1 MGGGTTIK
9 RKRAGIDTRRR
20 APAKT
25 RQRDSVTARPR
36 EAITP
41 LAPSAETT
49 TLRAWAE
56 VDLAAI
62 ARNIRAVHRLLSR
75 SCRLMAVVKADAY
88 GHGVVPVCRAALAAD
103 AAWLGVATLGE
114 GVALRLGEISAPVLV
129 LGGLT
134 AGEVADATA
143 HGLSISITS
152 QEMAEIVLRHVGA
165 VPPVH
170 LKVDTGMTRLG
181 VFPEDVPVLLDRLTA
196 KGIPVE
202 GCYTQLACA
211 DEPDHVMTQEQLLRF
226 RPALEAI
233 RARVPRALIHVA
245 NSAGA
250 LTSPHTHFDMVRVG
264 LAMYGLYPAPQM
276 ASLGSLHPA
285 MRLYSRVVRTARVG
299 PGTAVSYGAAHRT
312 KTSTTI
318 ATIACGYAD
327 GYPRLAGERGEVLIR
342 GQRHRIAGRVCMDHL
357 MVDVGDHPVAA
368 GDVAQL
374 FGDAISA
381 DEVAAWAQTISYE
394 ILCGVGLRVPRIYVH
409 NGVS

>member
-1 MGGGTTIK
+1 MPVVVS
-9 RKRAGIDTRRR
+9 RRAIRTRRNDGR
-20 APAKT
+20 GDTHQAKT
-25 RQRDSVTARPR
+25 SGYRTEETREGGNAGTRD
-36 EAITP
+36 
-41 LAPSAETT
+41 
-49 TLRAWAE
+49 LR
-56 VDLAAI
+56 
-62 ARNIRAVHRLLSR
+62 R
-75 SCRLMAVVKADAY
+75 
-88 GHGVVPVCRAALAAD
+88 
-103 AAWLGVATLGE
+103 
-114 GVALRLGEISAPVLV
+114 ALRSLGAERGNAERRGGDGACTV
-129 LGGLT
+129 LGNNGA
-134 AGEVADATA
+134 AGA
-143 HGLSISITS
+143 GRSGPG
-152 QEMAEIVLRHVGA
+152 RHRPQHPGRPP
-165 VPPVH
+165 PPVH

-211 DEPDHVMTQEQLLRF
+211 DEPDHVMTQEQLVRF
-226 RPALEAI
+226 RPAREAI

-264 LAMYGLYPAPQM
+264 LAMYGLYPSPQM

-368 GDVAQL
+368 GHVAQL

-381 DEVAAWAQTISYE
+381 GEVAAWALTISYGD
-394 ILCGVGLRVPRIYVH
+394 LF
-409 NGVS
+409 